1 MSKRDDQHQG
11 QDPKSWAENI
21 EAETGQQQSSEQ
33 GQDQEQESQQEQS
46 ESEEEMLGHP
56 SYQELEQK
64 LTEAEQRAQDYWN
77 KALRAQAEKDNFRQ
91 RMEKEINEARKYAL
105 EPFVKE
111 LLGVVDSLE
120 NGLSQV
126 PDDQHEAREGLKLT
140 LDKMTKILNEFGV
153 EQIDPQGEAFN
164 PEYHEAMSTQQTDE
178 VPANQVVQVLQK
190 GYTLNQRLV
199 RPALVIVAKPQ
210 S

>member
-1 MSKRDDQHQG
+1 MSKWDDQHKDQE
-11 QDPKSWAENI
+11 QKSWAEHI
-21 EAETGQQQSSEQ
+21 EADTENQQQSSEQ
-33 GQDQEQESQQEQS
+33 TQQQESQAQQS
-46 ESEEEMLGHP
+46 EPDEQMLSHP
-56 SYQELEQK
+56 SYQQLEQK

-91 RMEKEINEARKYAL
+91 RMEKELNEARKYAL

-111 LLGVVDSLE
+111 LLAVIDSLE

-126 PDDQHEAREGLKLT
+126 PEDQHEAREGLKLT
-140 LDKMTKILNEFGV
+140 LDKMIKILNEFGV
-153 EQIDPQGEAFN
+153 DQLDPQGEAFN

-178 VPANQVVQVLQK
+178 VPVNQVVQVLQK